1 MLSKIITPVAIVLL
15 SIAAAVWMS
24 AQQATPYTL
33 PAAPPVLLV
42 DVVTAKMS
50 SQQITVRAQGS
61 VIPRT
66 ETTLVSE
73 VSGLITEVSPAFVA
87 GGFFSKGDVLI
98 RIDDRNYR
106 AEVKRAQASVASAQ
120 TQVTRE
126 TGLADYAEAD
136 WKRAKPLLSSSKAAS
151 DLALRKPQLAEAI
164 ANLDFARAELDK
176 REGDLDR
183 TVIRAPYDGMVRQK
197 RADIG
202 QYVALGT
209 QLAVT
214 FAIDVAEV
222 RLPLPDRELPFL
234 ELSNLRLDPASRP
247 EVHLFAEIGGVK
259 HVWTGKIVRT
269 EGVFDERS
277 RVLYVV
283 AQIADPYNQQE
294 KKWST
299 PLRMGTFVQARISGN
314 VAENIIRLPRSVL
327 QSGNK
332 VWVVGKQSQLT
343 LQTVDLLRTDEQ
355 WIYVKAGIS
364 VDDLICITTLDNP
377 LPGTL
382 VRHGEPMQLASGVFD
397 NARD

>member
-1 MLSKIITPVAIVLL
+1 
-15 SIAAAVWMS
+15 
-24 AQQATPYTL
+24 
-33 PAAPPVLLV
+33 
-42 DVVTAKMS
+42 
-50 SQQITVRAQGS
+50 
-61 VIPRT
+61 
-66 ETTLVSE
+66 
-73 VSGLITEVSPAFVA
+73 
-87 GGFFSKGDVLI
+87 
-98 RIDDRNYR
+98 
-106 AEVKRAQASVASAQ
+106 
-120 TQVTRE
+120 
-126 TGLADYAEAD
+126 
-136 WKRAKPLLSSSKAAS
+136 LSSSKAAS

-299 PLRMGTFVQARISGN
+299 PLRMGTFVQASISGN

-327 QSGNK
+327 QSGSTAHRRTMDLC
-332 VWVVGKQSQLT
+332 QSRNQRGRP
-343 LQTVDLLRTDEQ
+343 DLHHD
-355 WIYVKAGIS
+355 AG
-364 VDDLICITTLDNP
+364 
-377 LPGTL
+377 
-382 VRHGEPMQLASGVFD
+382 
-397 NARD
+397 

>member
-1 MLSKIITPVAIVLL
+1 MLSKIVTPVVIILVSIV
-15 SIAAAVWMS
+15 AAVWMS
-24 AQQATPYTL
+24 AQQSTPETL
-33 PAAPPVLLV
+33 PAAPPIFLV
-42 DVVTAKMS
+42 DVVAAKMS
-50 SQQITVRAQGS
+50 SQQITVRAQGT

-106 AEVKRAQASVASAQ
+106 AEVKRVQASVAAAQ

-164 ANLDFARAELDK
+164 ANLDFAQAELDK

-202 QYVALGT
+202 QYVAAGT
-209 QLAVT
+209 QLALT
-214 FAIDVAEV
+214 FAVDVAEV
-222 RLPLPDRELPFL
+222 RLPLSDRELPFL
-234 ELSNLRLDPASRP
+234 ELSNLRLDPASQP
-247 EVHLFAEIGGVK
+247 EVQLFAEIGGIEHIWK
-259 HVWTGKIVRT
+259 GRIVRT

-283 AQIADPYNQQE
+283 AQVADPYNQLE
-294 KKWST
+294 KTWST
-299 PLRMGTFVQARISGN
+299 PLRFGTFVQANISGDR
-314 VAENIIRLPRSVL
+314 AENIIRLPRSVL
-327 QSGNK
+327 QNNDA
-332 VWVVGKQSQLT
+332 VWIVGDNSELT
-343 LQTVDLLRTDEQ
+343 LQTVDLLRTDER
-355 WIYVKAGIS
+355 WIYVRAGL
-364 VDDLICITTLDNP
+364 DTGDLICITTLDNP
-377 LPGTL
+377 LPGTI
-382 VRHGEPMQLASGVFD
+382 VRHGIPLQLASGIND
-397 NARD
+397 NARN

>member
-1 MLSKIITPVAIVLL
+1 M
-15 SIAAAVWMS
+15 
-24 AQQATPYTL
+24 
-33 PAAPPVLLV
+33 
-42 DVVTAKMS
+42 
-50 SQQITVRAQGS
+50 
-61 VIPRT
+61 
-66 ETTLVSE
+66 
-73 VSGLITEVSPAFVA
+73 
-87 GGFFSKGDVLI
+87 LI

-222 RLPLPDRELPFL
+222 R
-234 ELSNLRLDPASRP
+234 
-247 EVHLFAEIGGVK
+247 
-259 HVWTGKIVRT
+259 
-269 EGVFDERS
+269 
-277 RVLYVV
+277 
-283 AQIADPYNQQE
+283 
-294 KKWST
+294 
-299 PLRMGTFVQARISGN
+299 
-314 VAENIIRLPRSVL
+314 
-327 QSGNK
+327 
-332 VWVVGKQSQLT
+332 
-343 LQTVDLLRTDEQ
+343 
-355 WIYVKAGIS
+355 
-364 VDDLICITTLDNP
+364 
-377 LPGTL
+377 
-382 VRHGEPMQLASGVFD
+382 
-397 NARD
+397 